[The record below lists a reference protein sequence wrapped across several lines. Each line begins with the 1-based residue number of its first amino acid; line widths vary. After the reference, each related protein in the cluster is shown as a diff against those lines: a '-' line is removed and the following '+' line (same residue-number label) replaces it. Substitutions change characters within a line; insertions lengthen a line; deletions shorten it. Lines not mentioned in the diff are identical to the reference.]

1 MKQDKSTEKLF
12 LEYLDRLLAGE
23 PITPGDDVSAEV
35 RSALEQARKMLALRE
50 EPSPAFRADLRNR
63 LLRQIAEK
71 QAVAYPTA
79 GREGF
84 WERVANILPPR
95 PVLVAVTSTVAVL
108 LLAFVGVVWFAG
120 RNAGAPMATMV
131 PPAAPSAAEYSV
143 RLPANIVPEGVTFE
157 ATTPLTTNPGQAA
170 VYKVESSQVT
180 IASVTELGRRLG
192 FTGQASLSHDGTKIV
207 MSQGSGDE
215 AKQLTVWTA
224 SGAVEYGYV
233 EPQKLYPPYRPELP
247 SQSEA
252 ELIAYDFLQQADLL
266 PPDYHSLAQL
276 QDKTTVAAGGGYSV
290 GKTYTEQATPPAST
304 APPPVAAPSAPSAPS
319 EEATPSPSPAPLIST
334 YWVVAFPYFV
344 DGTEAAGPGS
354 MIDVSIGDN
363 GQVVRVLSSWRP
375 VSLLRMDSIISVEQ
389 AFHAL
394 IVGKGSLEVPLDC
407 KKVVVNRVQLKYW
420 LDPPSEKQDYVLPV
434 YEFTGTCLDKNEKPL
449 ESFTGWTPALSGT
462 N

>member
-1 MKQDKSTEKLF
+1 MKKGKSTEKQF

-23 PITPGDDVSAEV
+23 EITVGDEVSDDL
-35 RSALEQARKMLALRE
+35 RSALEHARKMLAFRE
-50 EPSPAFRADLRNR
+50 EPSAAFRADLRDR
-63 LLRQIAEK
+63 LLRQIAQK
-71 QAVAYPTA
+71 QPAAYPTA
-79 GREGF
+79 KREGF
-84 WERVANILPPR
+84 RERVANLFPQRAIMI
-95 PVLVAVTSTVAVL
+95 AVTSTVAVI
-108 LLAFVGVVWFAG
+108 LLAFIGVVWFAG
-120 RNAGAPMATMV
+120 RGGAPTATLAPPAV
-131 PPAAPSAAEYSV
+131 PPAEYAV

-170 VYKVESSQVT
+170 VYEVESSQVT
-180 IASVTELGRRLG
+180 VASVTELGRRLG

-215 AKQLTVWTA
+215 EKQLTVWTA

-290 GKTYTEQATPPAST
+290 GKTYTEQAAPPAST

-420 LDPPSEKQDYVLPV
+420 LDPPSEKQDYALPV
-434 YEFTGTCLDKNEKPL
+434 YEFTGTCLDKNDKPL
-449 ESFTGWTPALSGT
+449 ESFTGWTPALST

>member
-1 MKQDKSTEKLF
+1 MKKDKSTEKLF

-23 PITPGDDVSAEV
+23 EISLGDEVSDDL
-35 RSALEQARKMLALRE
+35 RSALEHARKMLAFRE
-50 EPSPAFRADLRNR
+50 EPSAAFRADLRDR
-63 LLRQIAEK
+63 LLRQIAQK
-71 QAVAYPTA
+71 QAATYPSA
-79 GREGF
+79 EREGF
-84 WERVANILPPR
+84 WERMANLFPQRAIMI
-95 PVLVAVTSTVAVL
+95 AVTSTALVV
-108 LLAFVGVVWFAG
+108 LLAFIGVVWYSSRF
-120 RNAGAPMATMV
+120 AGAPQQAL
-131 PPAAPSAAEYSV
+131 APSVAEYSV
-143 RLPANIVPEGVTFE
+143 RLPANIVPEGITFE

-170 VYKVESSQVT
+170 VYRVNSSKVTV
-180 IASVTELGRRLG
+180 ASVTELGRRLG

-207 MSQGSGDE
+207 MTQGSGDE

-290 GKTYTEQATPPAST
+290 GKTYTEQAAPPAST
-304 APPPVAAPSAPSAPS
+304 APPPPAAAPSAPSTPS
-319 EEATPSPSPAPLIST
+319 EEATPSPPPAPIIST

-344 DGTEAAGPGS
+344 DGMEATGPGS

-363 GQVVRVLSSWRP
+363 GQVVRMLSSWRP
-375 VSLLRMDSIISVEQ
+375 VSLLRVDSIISVEQ

-394 IVGKGSLEVPLDC
+394 VVGEGSLDVPLDC
-407 KKVVVNRVQLKYW
+407 RKVVVEQVQLKYW

-434 YEFTGTCLDKNEKPL
+434 YEFTGTCLDKNDKPL
-449 ESFTGWTPALSGT
+449 ESFTGWTPALST